1 MNTAMWFKALRVIP
15 QIDQEEWKS
24 LDIISKWM
32 IASRSA
38 VLVITFISAA
48 IAGILAIR
56 QEKFDIVLWLIVTF
70 GLLMAHATNNLVNDI
85 TDSWKGVDKG
95 DDAFRSQYGPQP
107 IEHGLLTT
115 RQMLVYAAITGLI
128 ALAAGIYLVYARGGY
143 TLLLLGLGVFFA
155 LLYTWPLKHIGL
167 GEVAVLLV
175 WGPLM
180 IGGGYYVIT
189 GEWSWEVTLAGL
201 PYALGATT
209 VIFGKHIDKLKMD
222 KKRGLHTLP
231 VILGDR
237 NSRYV
242 AIAMMVLQYVMVV
255 TLVIAGFF
263 TLVMLLVV
271 AAIGKFRIALKVFRE
286 PKPEKP
292 PEEYPEEGWP
302 LWYVAFAFLHNRT
315 YGFYFLV
322 ALLIDTLLVRF
333 NIVAG

>member
-1 MNTAMWFKALRVIP
+1 MNTAMWVKALRVIP
-15 QIDQEEWKS
+15 QINKEEWEE
-24 LDIISKWM
+24 LDIISKWL

-56 QEKFDIVLWLIVTF
+56 EDKFDILLWLAVTF
-70 GLLMAHATNNLVNDI
+70 GLVMAHATNNLVNDI

-115 RQMLVYAAITGLI
+115 RQMLIYAAVTGSI
-128 ALAAGIYLVYARGGY
+128 ALTAGIYLVYVRGGI
-143 TLLLLGLGVFFA
+143 TLLLLGLGIFFA

-167 GEVAVLLV
+167 GEVAVLIV

-180 IGGGYYVIT
+180 IGGGYFVIT
-189 GEWSWEVTLAGL
+189 GEWDWSVTLAGL
-201 PYALGATT
+201 PYALGATM
-209 VIFGKHIDKLKMD
+209 VIFGKHIDKLEVD

-237 NSRYV
+237 NSRYS
-242 AIAMMVLQYVMVV
+242 AIGMMVLQYL
-255 TLVIAGFF
+255 LVIILVISRFF
-263 TLVMLLVV
+263 TPAMLLVFLAV
-271 AAIGKFRIALKVFRE
+271 RKFQLAFKVFNQA
-286 PKPEKP
+286 KPAEP
-292 PEEYPEEGWP
+292 PEEYPKESWP

-315 YGFYFLV
+315 FGGFFLL
-322 ALLIDTLLVRF
+322 ALLIDTVLVRTG
-333 NIVAG
+333 IL